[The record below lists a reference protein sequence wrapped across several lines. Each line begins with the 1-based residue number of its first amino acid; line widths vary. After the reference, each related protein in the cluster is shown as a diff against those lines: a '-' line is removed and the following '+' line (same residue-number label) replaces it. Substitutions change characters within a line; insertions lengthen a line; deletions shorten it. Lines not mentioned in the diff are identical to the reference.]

1 MKLTTNQIT
10 AFNAL
15 LAECKASEIWDTVVS
30 YSNEITDSDTSVD
43 VRDAVREQLCVIADG
58 PAPVTSMKLTTNQ
71 ITEFKARLTQCDASE
86 IWGEVKA
93 YSNEITDFGVFID
106 VLEDLQDQLC
116 AVAETAKLRDDSSDW
131 VYTAA

>member
-10 AFNAL
+10 EFQARL
-15 LAECKASEIWDTVVS
+15 TQCDASKIWDAVVT
-30 YSNEITDSDTSVD
+30 YSNEITNCATPAD
-43 VRDAVREQLCVIADG
+43 VKDDVREQLCAIADG
-58 PAPVTSMKLTTNQ
+58 PEPITSMKLTTNQ
-71 ITEFKARLTQCDASE
+71 IAEFKARLTQCDASE

-93 YSNEITDFGVFID
+93 YSSEITDFGVFID

-116 AVAETAKLRDDSSDW
+116 AVAETATLRNDSSDW

>member
-1 MKLTTNQIT
+1 MKLTTNQI
-10 AFNAL
+10 
-15 LAECKASEIWDTVVS
+15 AEFQARLSQCKASEIWDTVVS

-71 ITEFKARLTQCDASE
+71 ITEFKARLTHCDASE

-106 VLEDLQDQLC
+106 VLEDIQDQLC
-116 AVAETAKLRDDSSDW
+116 AVAETATLRNYNSDW